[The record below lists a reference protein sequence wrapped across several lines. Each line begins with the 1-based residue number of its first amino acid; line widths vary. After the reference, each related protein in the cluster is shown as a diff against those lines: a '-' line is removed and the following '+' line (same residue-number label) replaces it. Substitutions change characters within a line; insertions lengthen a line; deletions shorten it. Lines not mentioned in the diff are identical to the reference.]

1 MNPFVTLVV
10 LATLFIP
17 AFATAAETSAAAIG
31 AAGQVGCLANPRDVE
46 RLEITAPG
54 VYENYRLDGGGRGG
68 NLVKITADDV
78 TLRHCEIFGGTL
90 NAVGV
95 FGTRVLIE
103 NCRIHH
109 MLAGSYQEQKDS
121 HGISGRWGDVTIR
134 NCDISYTSGDSVQF
148 DPDRRS
154 RGTVTIERC
163 TFWTAPLEADA
174 GGFHRGER
182 PGENAVDTKTM
193 PDGDRSRLIIR
204 DCYFHGWNQP
214 AQIDNVAALN
224 IKEQVE
230 AVVERCVFRDC
241 ENALR
246 VRGPGS
252 RGDARVTI
260 RDCAIYQS
268 QVGVRIEDRIAEL
281 KITRLLFGPD
291 VTKKYREAGG
301 GAGPGYENT
310 GEAAAPA
317 IETLLQDGFPKP

>member
-1 MNPFVTLVV
+1 MNHLVTLGA
-10 LATLFIP
+10 LATLCMP
-17 AFATAAETSAAAIG
+17 SLASAAEASPPAIG
-31 AAGQVGCLANPRDVE
+31 ASEQVGCLANPREVY

-54 VYENYRLDGGGRGG
+54 LYENYRLDGGGRGG

-109 MLAGSYQEQKDS
+109 MLAGSFTDQKDS

-134 NCDISYTSGDSVQF
+134 NCDISFTSGDSVQF

-154 RGTVTIERC
+154 RGAVTIERC
-163 TFWTAPLEADA
+163 TFWAAPLAADA
-174 GGFHRGER
+174 GGFHQGER

-193 PDGDRSRLIIR
+193 PDGERCRLTIR

-224 IKEQVE
+224 IKEHVD
-230 AVVERCVFRDC
+230 ATVERCVFRDC

-260 RDCAIYQS
+260 RDCAIFQS
-268 QVGVRIEDRIAEL
+268 QVGVRIEDQIADL
-281 KITRLLFGPD
+281 KITRLMFGPD
-291 VTKKYREAGG
+291 VKKKYREAGG
-301 GAGPGYENT
+301 GAGAGYENT
-310 GEAAAPA
+310 GEAEAPA
-317 IETLLQDGFPKP
+317 LETLLKNGFPKP